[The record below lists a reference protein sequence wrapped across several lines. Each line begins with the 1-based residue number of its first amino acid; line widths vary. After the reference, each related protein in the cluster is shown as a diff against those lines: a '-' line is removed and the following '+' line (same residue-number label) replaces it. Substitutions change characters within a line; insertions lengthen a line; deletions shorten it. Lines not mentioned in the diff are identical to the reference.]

1 MEEMEKITTTKIQ
14 NLKLKAQKIVMLTA
28 YDYPFAKILDD
39 AGVDIVLVGDSLGN
53 VALGYQDTLPVTMPE
68 MISHTC
74 AVARAVERAMV
85 VADMPFGSFQKDPKE
100 ALANA
105 IKLVKAGA
113 EAVKIEGAAYIEAIK
128 KIIKAGIPVMGH
140 LGFTPQ
146 SVNQLG
152 GYKIQGKTKK
162 SKLKILKQAKEL
174 EKAGCFAIVLEMVPD
189 DLAKKV
195 TKALDVPTIGI
206 GAGKH
211 CDGQVLVTNDL
222 LGLSIWMPSFAK
234 PKANL
239 RRIAIRVIKEW
250 MSL

>member
-1 MEEMEKITTTKIQ
+1 MEKITTTKIQ
-14 NLKLKAQKIVMLTA
+14 SSKLKAQKISMLTA

-53 VALGYQDTLPVTMPE
+53 VALGYRDTLPVTMTE
-68 MISHTC
+68 MVIHTR

-85 VADMPFGSFQKDPKE
+85 VADMPFGSFQKDPQE
-100 ALANA
+100 ALSNA

-113 EAVKIEGAAYIEAIK
+113 EAVKVEGAEYIEAIK

-140 LGFTPQ
+140 VGFTPQ
-146 SVNQLG
+146 SVHQLG
-152 GYKIQGKTKK
+152 GYKIQGRGTRDSGRLLKNAKT
-162 SKLKILKQAKEL
+162 L
-174 EKAGCFAIVLEMVPD
+174 EKAGCFAVVLEMVPD

-195 TKALDVPTIGI
+195 SKTLKIPTISC
-206 GAGKH
+206 GAGKY

-239 RRIAIRVIKEW
+239 RKIATKAIKAFVAE
-250 MSL
+250 